1 MKKKQTVLTII
12 GLDGKFVAPNRKTAT
27 KLELIKQ
34 KDLVDDS
41 IPADKKF
48 DYIRLTQVPVINT
61 TGAEFASFRK
71 ELALKH
77 GSKTGKLKKKHLNRE
92 KQNETI

>member
-12 GLDGKFVAPNRKTAT
+12 NGQGKFVAPNRKTAQ
-27 KLELIKQ
+27 KLELLKQ
-34 KDLVDDS
+34 KDLADVS

-48 DYIRLTQVPVINT
+48 DYVRLVQVPVTNT

-92 KQNETI
+92 KQNV